1 MDEDKLID
9 EENMAD
15 ESEEMD
21 ENEKKEFDVVRYV
34 NKSSYRR
41 RAMKAIGHN
50 VKIPKE
56 IAQDSDILQNHIS
69 NVLRDLKDKELV
81 ECLGAFG
88 RCGTTH
94 LDADYLQAVPADFG
108 EHRLAQLLERLVVGG
123 DVPLRHFEDYRRS
136 VTVEVIIADIDVVAF
151 VDEDD
156 VGVAAVECRVA
167 LYLVLSCRCALA
179 LLCRKGGCEEEEE
192 KNKKQRHNQ
201 AAYRICGW
209 SIGQEVN
216 SFVCSCH
223 HLSHSLALTQALSH
237 T

>member
-56 IAQDSDILQNHIS
+56 IAHDSDILQNHIS

-81 ECLGAFG
+81 ECLNPDMKKG
-88 RCGTTH
+88 RLYRLSENG
-94 LDADYLQAVPADFG
+94 LDILDK
-108 EHRLAQLLERLVVGG
+108 
-123 DVPLRHFEDYRRS
+123 
-136 VTVEVIIADIDVVAF
+136 VE
-151 VDEDD
+151 
-156 VGVAAVECRVA
+156 
-167 LYLVLSCRCALA
+167 
-179 LLCRKGGCEEEEE
+179 
-192 KNKKQRHNQ
+192 
-201 AAYRICGW
+201 
-209 SIGQEVN
+209 
-216 SFVCSCH
+216 
-223 HLSHSLALTQALSH
+223 
-237 T
+237 